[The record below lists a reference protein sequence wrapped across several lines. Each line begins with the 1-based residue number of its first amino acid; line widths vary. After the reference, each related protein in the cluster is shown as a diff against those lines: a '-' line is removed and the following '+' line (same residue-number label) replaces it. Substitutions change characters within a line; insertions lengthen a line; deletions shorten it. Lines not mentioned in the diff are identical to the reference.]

1 MSMLLTIVTTLVLY
15 WTVCDRGVT
24 VGAVSCQAGHFI
36 SQGPANV
43 TCLFQTNIF
52 QTKHNFVVEM
62 YRSRS
67 TLSVAGL
74 YPYQS
79 VNGE

>member
-15 WTVCDRGVT
+15 WTVGDRGVT
-24 VGAVSCQAGHFI
+24 VGAVSCQAGHFA
-36 SQGPANV
+36 SQGPAHV
-43 TCLFQTNIF
+43 TCLFHTNVF

-67 TLSVAGL
+67 TQSVAGL
-74 YPYQS
+74 CPYQS
-79 VNGE
+79 VSK